1 MNPPVGTHD
10 AFSSRSTRP
19 RRRSSLAEKVD
30 AASVLASLCLASRAK
45 KNRVACADTT
55 PPTSVSS
62 PTKSFLNVGVSNQPL
77 DESYIEHVLARGP
90 IAEEKTK
97 RNQRTIEDYAQQS
110 FPETLMEIL
119 SNEHD
124 CICWLSNNRGF
135 IIKNKDK
142 FANDVLPRYFKG
154 SKYSSFTRKVKRWGF
169 KRLPGAAGST
179 VYAHDKFKR
188 DDLVLCV
195 QLKCSSY
202 SRPKKSSEA
211 QAALKTS
218 SKRPSAES
226 PDDICGR
233 EGVDSRGMLL
243 NGPCLSV
250 ATASNHLVPPGLKT
264 IGPRQFSF
272 ASCPQ
277 VASELCL
284 PLEQVPTGAQ
294 SFPVRTGAP
303 LRSYQPVRGRPRI
316 TSLPQPQQR
325 EGESYQSDLIPN
337 DHDRRSLPGALD
349 AFSNNQPAFDLQR
362 SLSFNHLQLDRQV
375 RRLITSSSS
384 RNHQFIIEG
393 AASALTAKEERHQ
406 FQRNLTGQFTRDELE
421 AQALRLELEGCRE
434 ELRNVQKGLSTF
446 NRLNT
451 R

>member
-1 MNPPVGTHD
+1 MLLNGPCLSVATASNHLVPPG
-10 AFSSRSTRP
+10 
-19 RRRSSLAEKVD
+19 
-30 AASVLASLCLASRAK
+30 
-45 KNRVACADTT
+45 
-55 PPTSVSS
+55 
-62 PTKSFLNVGVSNQPL
+62 
-77 DESYIEHVLARGP
+77 
-90 IAEEKTK
+90 
-97 RNQRTIEDYAQQS
+97 
-110 FPETLMEIL
+110 
-119 SNEHD
+119 
-124 CICWLSNNRGF
+124 
-135 IIKNKDK
+135 
-142 FANDVLPRYFKG
+142 
-154 SKYSSFTRKVKRWGF
+154 
-169 KRLPGAAGST
+169 
-179 VYAHDKFKR
+179 
-188 DDLVLCV
+188 
-195 QLKCSSY
+195 
-202 SRPKKSSEA
+202 
-211 QAALKTS
+211 LKTIGPRQFS
-218 SKRPSAES
+218 FASKRPSAES

-233 EGVDSRGMLL
+233 DGVDSRGMLL

-325 EGESYQSDLIPN
+325 ERESYQSDLIPN